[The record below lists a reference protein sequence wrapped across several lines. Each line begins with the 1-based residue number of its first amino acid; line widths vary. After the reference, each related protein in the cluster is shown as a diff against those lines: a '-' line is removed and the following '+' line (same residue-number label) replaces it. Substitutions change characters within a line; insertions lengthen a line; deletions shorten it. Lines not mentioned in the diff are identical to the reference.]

1 MSLQDRIS
9 RELKEAMLA
18 KDAEKLSTLRL
29 LKSALGYLQIEKKTD
44 QLSDAE
50 ITSVVQK
57 ESKKR
62 RDSIEQY
69 RSGGRPELA
78 DKEARELA
86 VLDTFLPPPLSPD
99 ELEKLVRAAIQEIG
113 ATSKKEMGTV
123 VKAVQT
129 KAAGRA
135 DGKAI
140 SSVVGKLLP

>member
-9 RELKEAMLA
+9 REIKEAMLA

-29 LKSALGYLQIEKKTD
+29 LKSALGYVQIEKKTD

-50 ITSVVQK
+50 VTSVIQK

-69 RSGGRPELA
+69 RNGGRPEPA
-78 DKEARELA
+78 DKEAREL
-86 VLDTFLPPPLSPD
+86 VMLETFLPAPLSPD
-99 ELEKLVRAAIQEIG
+99 ELEKLVRSAIQKLG
-113 ATSKKEMGTV
+113 ATSKKDMGPV
-123 VKAVQT
+123 IKAVQA

-135 DGKAI
+135 DGKAV
-140 SSVVGKLLP
+140 SAVVGKLLP

>member
-9 RELKEAMLA
+9 REIKEAMLA

-29 LKSALGYLQIEKKTD
+29 LKSALGYVQIEKKTD

-50 ITSVVQK
+50 VTSVIQK

-69 RSGGRPELA
+69 RNGGRPELA
-78 DKEARELA
+78 EKEARELA
-86 VLDTFLPPPLSPD
+86 VLETFLPAPLSPD
-99 ELEKLVRAAIQEIG
+99 ELEKLVRAAIQELG
-113 ATSKKEMGTV
+113 ATSKKEMGPV
-123 VKAVQT
+123 VKAVQA

-135 DGKAI
+135 DGRAI
-140 SSVVGKLLP
+140 SAIVGKLLP

>member
-1 MSLQDRIS
+1 
-9 RELKEAMLA
+9 MLA

-29 LKSALGYLQIEKKTD
+29 LKSALGYLQIDKKTD

-69 RSGGRPELA
+69 RNGGRPELA

-86 VLDTFLPPPLSPD
+86 VLETFLPAPLSPD
-99 ELEKLVRAAIQEIG
+99 ELEKLVRAAIQELG
-113 ATSKKEMGTV
+113 VTSKKEMGPV
-123 VKAVQT
+123 IKAVQA

-140 SSVVGKLLP
+140 SAVVGKLLP

>member
-29 LKSALGYLQIEKKTD
+29 LKSALGYVQIEKKTD

-50 ITSVVQK
+50 TTAVIQK

-69 RSGGRPELA
+69 RNGGRPELA
-78 DKEARELA
+78 EKEARELT
-86 VLDTFLPPPLSPD
+86 VLETFLPAPLPPD
-99 ELEKLVRAAIQEIG
+99 ELEKLVRAAIQELG
-113 ATSKKEMGTV
+113 ATSKKDMGPV
-123 VKAVQT
+123 VKAVQA

-140 SSVVGKLLP
+140 SSMVGKLLP